1 MAGIRTRWGELRPDG
16 GNTDP
21 MAEIMTLW
29 REFGHANIVPW
40 VPFYRCDEVR
50 SHFGSRQI
58 NFAPRASAS
67 AGLVRARVRLAM
79 SGAGHSWEECSAAS
93 GAGGGADDAG
103 GGGGQRHRLSRCTIR
118 VVKTAKEKEEE
129 EKRKET
135 EKEDDNL
142 TLLDLLIWDDGTAP
156 SLDRPQTA
164 GSASSSK
171 KPRRGRSP
179 TPDRPQTA
187 GAASS
192 SSKLRR
198 RRSPPRPGRRK
209 ESPLPR
215 GTVSWEFE
223 TDRDAE
229 KLADNAA
236 EEARIALDEWR
247 RALEYMSRFEY
258 LSRIP

>member
-1 MAGIRTRWGELRPDG
+1 MRTG
-16 GNTDP
+16 
-21 MAEIMTLW
+21 
-29 REFGHANIVPW
+29 
-40 VPFYRCDEVR
+40 
-50 SHFGSRQI
+50 
-58 NFAPRASAS
+58 
-67 AGLVRARVRLAM
+67 
-79 SGAGHSWEECSAAS
+79 
-93 GAGGGADDAG
+93 
-103 GGGGQRHRLSRCTIR
+103 
-118 VVKTAKEKEEE
+118 KEKEEE

-156 SLDRPQTA
+156 TL
-164 GSASSSK
+164 
-171 KPRRGRSP
+171 
-179 TPDRPQTA
+179 DRPQTA

-215 GTVSWEFE
+215 GSVSWEFA

-236 EEARIALDEWR
+236 EEARVAPDEWR

-258 LSRIP
+258 LSRVP